1 MIGMVGVLAFLRMSV
16 ILLFLRHDSAVLLSV
31 VCLCPVLRVF
41 PMWSACSDS
50 DSDMPVLSRLSVT
63 ILTARMPHLFLT
75 YSSLIL
81 HLFLTYSSLIPFAFL
96 SRSRHPLNRA
106 SIASRYGRSEAE
118 MRPNSRLLLREIRS
132 VLATAAE

>member
-75 YSSLIL
+75 YSSLI
-81 HLFLTYSSLIPFAFL
+81 PFAFL

>member
-50 DSDMPVLSRLSVT
+50 DSYMPVLSRLSVT
-63 ILTARMPHLFLT
+63 ILTARMPHFFL
-75 YSSLIL
+75 
-81 HLFLTYSSLIPFAFL
+81 L